1 MFISIL
7 VLAMFFAAGVS
18 KVFDFSSTVK
28 GFMGKTGL
36 AEQLAQLAI
45 ILAILIEISAPL
57 IVWLEQYN
65 KRVVYSKYALISL
78 ILFTLVATVIYHKG
92 DVSGIL
98 KNLTIVGGL
107 TLLMSPKC
115 IF

>member
-1 MFISIL
+1 
-7 VLAMFFAAGVS
+7 
-18 KVFDFSSTVK
+18 
-28 GFMGKTGL
+28 MGKTGFT
-36 AEQLAQLAI
+36 EQLAQLAI

-65 KRVVYSKYALISL
+65 KRAVYSKYALISL

-98 KNLTIVGGL
+98 KNLTVVGGL